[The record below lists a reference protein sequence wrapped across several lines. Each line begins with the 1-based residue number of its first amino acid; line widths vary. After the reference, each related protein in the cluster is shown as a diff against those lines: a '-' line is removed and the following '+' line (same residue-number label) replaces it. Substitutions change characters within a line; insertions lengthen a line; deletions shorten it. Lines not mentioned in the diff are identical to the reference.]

1 MLGIFFNVLLSVA
14 KIVAGIISGS
24 FAVVSDGL
32 DSATDVL
39 TYGITYYVS
48 RLINR
53 PPDYKYP
60 YGYQR
65 AEAVATKVLSFIIFF
80 VGAQLFYSSVVRI
93 IHGHPHQ
100 VPAMLAIYI
109 TLISMGV
116 KAGLY
121 FYTTAKG
128 RRIKSQMLIANGRNM
143 RNDILISFS
152 VLIGLFFTWWFELP
166 LVDLITA
173 LAISV
178 WIMKDAF
185 SIFMRSS
192 LELMDGVEDSTV
204 YYQIFR
210 AVEETDGA
218 YHPHRVRL
226 RKHANQYVIALD
238 VEVDP
243 DLKISSA
250 HQIAKQVEENIK
262 QEVGSIY
269 DVMVHTEPLGN
280 VEEEQF
286 GLSRRKMEDNQG
298 NP

>member
-1 MLGIFFNVLLSVA
+1 MGIVFNALLSGV

-39 TYGITYYVS
+39 TYCITYYVS

-93 IHGHPHQ
+93 LHDHPHQ

-109 TLISMGV
+109 TVISVVV

-121 FYTTAKG
+121 LYTTAKG

-152 VLIGLFFTWWFELP
+152 VLIGLVCTVWFELP

-226 RKHANQYVIALD
+226 RKHAEQYVIALD

-250 HQIAKQVEENIK
+250 HQIAKRVEENIK